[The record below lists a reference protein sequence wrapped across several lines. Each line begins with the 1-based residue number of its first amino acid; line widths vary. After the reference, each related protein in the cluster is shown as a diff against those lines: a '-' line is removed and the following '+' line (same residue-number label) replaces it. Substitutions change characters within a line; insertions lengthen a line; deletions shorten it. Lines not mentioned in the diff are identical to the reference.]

1 MTADYSRPT
10 LSIIGIMACIA
21 LQGCGGGGPASDPFA
36 PNPAGTL
43 MPDGS
48 RWGPW
53 DPEKIEFVGGDD
65 LFETK
70 SVEILASGFRWTEGP
85 TWVPDTSE
93 LLFSDTIDARLY
105 RWREGAGVEI
115 LSTQSGGYDGDN
127 VQNFSQWF
135 EPGSNGIALVGEHL
149 YINQHPTHRVVRTRL
164 SALSSG
170 TAFHENEF
178 EVLTDKTPGGRRL
191 NSPNDVV
198 VASNGDVYFTDPIYG
213 FLIKQPEGLGYAYLN
228 AEKGLHP
235 DQPYL
240 DDLSEAVGAGIKGV
254 YRIRG
259 SVTELV
265 TSELERP
272 NGLALSND
280 ESILWVANSDKD
292 TPSWTAFPLSDS
304 LPLENIT
311 VLDPAT
317 LGDESLRPSDTQPG
331 LSDGFK
337 IDEQGRIWS
346 SMPGGLVVIDPE
358 ERRVLA
364 KVRFGINLSNI
375 GFGTNGD
382 VFITGIGHVWRLRRK
397 VVSVSMMVF

>member
-1 MTADYSRPT
+1 MMAGCSRPA
-10 LSIIGIMACIA
+10 LIIIGITLGIA
-21 LQGCGGGGPASDPFA
+21 LQGCGDYGPYYSPIASDPFA

-53 DPEKIEFVGGDD
+53 DPTKIEFVGGAD

-85 TWVPDTSE
+85 TWAPDTSE
-93 LLFSDTIDARLY
+93 LLFSDTIDARIY
-105 RWREGAGVEI
+105 RWREGVGVEI

-135 EPGSNGIALVGEHL
+135 EPGSNGMSLAGEHL
-149 YINQHPTHRVVRTRL
+149 YINQHPTHRVVRMRL
-164 SALSSG
+164 SALSPG
-170 TAFHENEF
+170 TAFHEHAF
-178 EVLTDKTPGGRRL
+178 EVLADKTPEGRRL
-191 NSPNDVV
+191 NSPNDVI

-213 FLIKQPEGLGYAYLN
+213 FLMKQPKEFGYAYLN
-228 AEKGLHP
+228 AEVGLHP
-235 DQPYL
+235 DQPYMDEL
-240 DDLSEAVGAGIKGV
+240 CDAVGAGIKGV
-254 YRIRG
+254 YRIRTG
-259 SVTELV
+259 VTELI

-272 NGLALSND
+272 NGLALSHD
-280 ESILWVANSDKD
+280 ESILWVANSEKD
-292 TPSWTAFPLSDS
+292 APSWIAFPLSDS

-317 LGDESLRPSDTQPG
+317 LDDESLRASDTQPG

-346 SMPGGLVVIDPE
+346 SMPGGLVVIDPKE
-358 ERRVLA
+358 KQVLA

-375 GFGTNGD
+375 GFGAGGD
-382 VFITGIGHVWRLRRK
+382 VFITGLGHVWRLRRK
-397 VVSVSMMVF
+397 I